1 MIYPFMGYIFQ
12 FKEQPSFD
20 LPPKYYSQLVAIV
33 LQLQPKLFFFW
44 LPLLQPSVIVVMA
57 VILSASHKSHKNKI
71 YFVR

>member
-1 MIYPFMGYIFQ
+1 MCQLVGGKREI
-12 FKEQPSFD
+12 KANQPK
-20 LPPKYYSQLVAIV
+20 PIQLVAIV